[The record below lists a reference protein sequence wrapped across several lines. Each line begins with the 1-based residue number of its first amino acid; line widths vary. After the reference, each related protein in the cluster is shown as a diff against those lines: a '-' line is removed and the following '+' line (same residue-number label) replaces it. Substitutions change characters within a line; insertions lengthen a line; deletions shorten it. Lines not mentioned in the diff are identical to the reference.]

1 MKKILTRGGVELI
14 AVVLGITLSLWV
26 DDKRELNITEKNNVK
41 TLRSIKNEVRLRIEY
56 IEKKINQYQ
65 RDVEVGEYVI
75 TNWNNID
82 FDSIASKTK
91 NDRGI
96 VLTLKAYRAIN
107 LPVSIYNSLN
117 SDGSIAKLDQDSIKI
132 ILNDLYEVM
141 PAHIVDGVE
150 NERVL
155 YHSFNEFI
163 ILGSSPFLIL
173 NDVSKSS
180 KILLVE
186 AIDLSNKSIVSP
198 SLVKGHKNL
207 CVKKTKTLNEPTA
220 MTPFRAYTLPII
232 IVPIN
237 PVKTPILTI
246 LSLIHI

>member
-14 AVVLGITLSLWV
+14 AIVLGITLSLWA
-26 DDKRELNITEKNNVK
+26 DDKRELSITEKNNVK

-163 ILGSSPFLIL
+163 IKNYSRIVEDGIGKLEKYEYNRFFNDDVVLGYVLEKTHIRKFILRLITIYHNRL
-173 NDVSKSS
+173 
-180 KILLVE
+180 
-186 AIDLSNKSIVSP
+186 IDLDNM
-198 SLVKGHKNL
+198 L
-207 CVKKTKTLNEPTA
+207 
-220 MTPFRAYTLPII
+220 
-232 IVPIN
+232 
-237 PVKTPILTI
+237 
-246 LSLIHI
+246 

>member
-26 DDKRELNITEKNNVK
+26 DDKRELSIIKKNNVK
-41 TLRSIKNEVRLRIEY
+41 TLESLKNEVRLRIDY
-56 IEKKINQYQ
+56 IERKINQYQ

-75 TNWNNID
+75 KNGNNID
-82 FDSIASKTK
+82 FDIISSKTK
-91 NDRGI
+91 NDSSI

-132 ILNDLYEVM
+132 ILNDLYEVI

-163 ILGSSPFLIL
+163 IKNYPRIVEDGVGELEKNEYNRFFNDDVVLGYVLEKTHLRKFILRLITIYHNRL
-173 NDVSKSS
+173 
-180 KILLVE
+180 
-186 AIDLSNKSIVSP
+186 IDLDKM
-198 SLVKGHKNL
+198 L
-207 CVKKTKTLNEPTA
+207 
-220 MTPFRAYTLPII
+220 
-232 IVPIN
+232 
-237 PVKTPILTI
+237 
-246 LSLIHI
+246 

>member
-163 ILGSSPFLIL
+163 IKNYSRIVEDGIGKLEKYEYNRFFNDDVVLGYVLEKTHIRKFILRLITIYHNRL
-173 NDVSKSS
+173 
-180 KILLVE
+180 
-186 AIDLSNKSIVSP
+186 IDLDNM
-198 SLVKGHKNL
+198 L
-207 CVKKTKTLNEPTA
+207 
-220 MTPFRAYTLPII
+220 
-232 IVPIN
+232 
-237 PVKTPILTI
+237 
-246 LSLIHI
+246 